1 MRSPFSESLSWAPT
15 VALSWLWGLGFF
27 YAIHV
32 VLAHGWVGFAAFA
45 GPNALGLFL
54 FGWVL
59 GDRRRD
65 PAAIL
70 RKAEGAYAGL
80 FLLAQLFAVAITVF
94 ALFRHV
100 GQPLFGDRAAAGI
113 VGLVLVAATLGHAVS
128 LRHLRWIHAGLLAV
142 GIGAGLSA
150 WSGLGAVPPAA
161 PTPWWVA
168 DERFFGLVVPS
179 LVGFLLGPWTDLQ
192 HWQRAVE
199 IRRGGGSLRLA
210 YGVGAVLFLGL
221 LTLNALIASAV
232 GPAGAVTTADGLA
245 GFQPAVAAAV
255 LRGGLD
261 QAGTA
266 FALWAVIAAVSTIDS
281 AYAALRWSMTSVT
294 ARSTSVLLTFVPP
307 SLVASPLWILVGA
320 GGLAAAVAAA
330 DLSMVYLMLP
340 FATLLAGAAACLV
353 LEVLGVKRAYDPVLC
368 ALLGATA
375 ALLAVAGYVTP
386 NAALLTIAALVP
398 LVGALPMLA
407 EFFGMSAPAPA
418 AAAAE
423 PEPVATVIRVVND
436 NNAGAEGFEGRDF
449 VIRLTP
455 TYDDTN
461 SVGNVYFANYV
472 RWVGKARELFF
483 NHCVPG
489 FDIASTEFYIL
500 TKSFQHDFRRE
511 AREFEPLTVRIRV
524 KHSNRKFVTLEHEI
538 HSATQGLLGRG
549 EQSLMF
555 VDTRT
560 YRPLDIPRSIVEGFL
575 PYAPAGA
582 PPARWRDEAAV
593 PLQPPQPLAS

>member
-1 MRSPFSESLSWAPT
+1 MRSKLSESLSWSPT

-32 VLAHGWVGFAAFA
+32 VLAHGWMGFAAFA
-45 GPNALGLFL
+45 APNALGLFL

-59 GDRRRD
+59 GDPKRD

-80 FLLAQLFAVAITVF
+80 FLLAQLFAVAITLF
-94 ALFRHV
+94 ALHRYV
-100 GQPLFGDRAAAGI
+100 GAPLFGERAEGGL
-113 VGLVLVAATLGHAVS
+113 VGLVLVAAILGHALS
-128 LRHLRWIHAGLLAV
+128 LRRLRWIHAGGLTV
-142 GIGAGLSA
+142 GVGAGLLA
-150 WSGLGAVPPAA
+150 WTGLAAAMPAG
-161 PTPWWVA
+161 PTPLLVA
-168 DERFFGLVVPS
+168 DERFFGLVAPT

-192 HWQRAVE
+192 HWQRVVE
-199 IRRGGGSLRLA
+199 IRRGGGSVRLA

-221 LTLNALIASAV
+221 LTLNALIASAA
-232 GPAGAVTTADGLA
+232 GPAGAVTTADGLI

-255 LRGGLD
+255 LRTGLEG
-261 QAGTA
+261 AGTA
-266 FALWAVIAAVSTIDS
+266 FALWAVIAALSTVDS
-281 AYAALRWSMTSVT
+281 AYAALRWSMGAVT
-294 ARSTSVLLTFVPP
+294 ARSQSVLLTFVPP
-307 SLVASPLWILVGA
+307 SLVASPVWVLFGA
-320 GGLAAAVAAA
+320 GALAAGAAAA
-330 DLSMVYLMLP
+330 DLSMIYLMLP
-340 FATLLAGAAACLV
+340 FATLLAGAAACLL
-353 LEVLGVKRAYDPVLC
+353 LEALGARRAYDPMLC

-386 NAALLTIAALVP
+386 SAGLLTLSALVP
-398 LVGALPMLA
+398 LVGALPMLSQYL
-407 EFFGMSAPAPA
+407 GWSAPAPA
-418 AAAAE
+418 ATA

-436 NNAGAEGFEGRDF
+436 NAAGAEGFEGRDF

-461 SVGNVYFANYV
+461 SVGNIYFANYV

-483 NHCVPG
+483 RHCVPD
-489 FDIASTEFYIL
+489 FDLASTEFYIL

-524 KHSNRKFVTLEHEI
+524 KHANRKFVTLEHEI

-555 VDTRT
+555 VDTRN
-560 YRPLDIPRSIVEGFL
+560 YRPLDIPKSIVEGFL
-575 PYAPAGA
+575 PYAPAGVA
-582 PPARWRDEAAV
+582 PARWREEPA
-593 PLQPPQPLAS
+593 LPQPMAS

>member
-1 MRSPFSESLSWAPT
+1 MRSKFLESLSWSPT
-15 VALSWLWGLGFF
+15 VGLSWLWGLGFF

-65 PAAIL
+65 PAALL
-70 RKAEGAYAGL
+70 RKAEGAYSGL
-80 FLLAQLFAVAITVF
+80 FLLSQLFAVAITVF
-94 ALFRHV
+94 ALFRYV

-142 GIGAGLSA
+142 GVGAGLRA
-150 WSGLGAVPPAA
+150 WTGLGAAPPAG
-161 PTPWWVA
+161 PTPVWVA
-168 DERFFGLVVPS
+168 DERFFGLVMPS

-192 HWQRAVE
+192 HWHRVVE
-199 IRRGGGSLRLA
+199 IRRGGGSVRLA
-210 YGVGAVLFLGL
+210 YGVGSALFLGL
-221 LTLNALIASAV
+221 LTLNALIASAA

-245 GFQPAVAAAV
+245 GFQPAVAAAI

-261 QAGTA
+261 QAGIA
-266 FALWAVIAAVSTIDS
+266 FALWAVVAALSTIDS
-281 AYAALRWSMTSVT
+281 AYAALRWSMNAVT
-294 ARSTSVLLTFVPP
+294 ARSQSVLLTFVPP
-307 SLVASPLWILVGA
+307 SVVASPLWILLGA
-320 GGLAAAVAAA
+320 GAVAAAVAVA
-330 DLSMVYLMLP
+330 DLSMIYLMLP

-353 LEVLGVKRAYDPVLC
+353 LEVLGVKRIYDPVLC
-368 ALLGATA
+368 ALLGAVS

-407 EFFGMSAPAPA
+407 ARFGATPPAPA

-423 PEPVATVIRVVND
+423 PEPTATVIRIVND
-436 NNAGAEGFEGRDF
+436 NAAGAEGFEGRDF

-483 NHCVPG
+483 NTCVPG

-538 HSATQGLLGRG
+538 HSTTQGLLGRG

-555 VDTRT
+555 VDTKT

-582 PPARWRDEAAV
+582 PPARWRDEAG
-593 PLQPPQPLAS
+593 PLHPPQPLAS